1 MEREKTVVEVYALII
16 VVMILAITLGY
27 MGIKLSEAQEKLE
40 ALEKDTNAGFK
51 NQQEQID
58 CLQIDYES
66 LASST
71 DALTQHVENLGKDL
85 QETKQIQKN
94 TNSALTRLR
103 KQKEELEKRF
113 EEELELRK
121 QRLAELQAR
130 WSAPSTGWSDAG
142 GFLLTAYEWTG
153 KTCANGNYP
162 TVGYT
167 CASNYYPLGTRL
179 WIEGIGERV
188 VEDTGGMGMNVV
200 DIYMGD
206 EETCIQFGVQEAQI
220 TVIEE

>member
-1 MEREKTVVEVYALII
+1 M
-16 VVMILAITLGY
+16 
-27 MGIKLSEAQEKLE
+27 SE
-40 ALEKDTNAGFK
+40 NNFK
-51 NQQEQID
+51 K
-58 CLQIDYES
+58 Y
-66 LASST
+66 T
-71 DALTQHVENLGKDL
+71 
-85 QETKQIQKN
+85 
-94 TNSALTRLR
+94 
-103 KQKEELEKRF
+103 
-113 EEELELRK
+113 
-121 QRLAELQAR
+121 
-130 WSAPSTGWSDAG
+130 
-142 GFLLTAYEWTG
+142 YEWAG

>member
-1 MEREKTVVEVYALII
+1 MEKERNVLKTYAICL
-16 VVMILAITLGY
+16 VFAILVIALGF
-27 MGIKLSEAQEKLE
+27 MGVKL
-40 ALEKDTNAGFK
+40 
-51 NQQEQID
+51 
-58 CLQIDYES
+58 
-66 LASST
+66 
-71 DALTQHVENLGKDL
+71 KDL
-85 QETKQIQKN
+85 QTRLTDLERGTSEAISEHQGQIDSLNNNIKGLWKENDSISEAVSNLDEKLNETRSIQHN
-94 TNSALTRLR
+94 TNQALSRLR
-103 KQKEELEKRF
+103 KQKEELEKKL
-113 EEELELRK
+113 EEGLELRR
-121 QRLAELQAR
+121 QRLAEMQAR
-130 WSAPSTGWSDAG
+130 WSAPSEGWTDIG

>member
-1 MEREKTVVEVYALII
+1 MEKERNVMNTYAICL
-16 VVMILAITLGY
+16 VFAILVIALGF
-27 MGIKLSEAQEKLE
+27 MGVKL
-40 ALEKDTNAGFK
+40 
-51 NQQEQID
+51 
-58 CLQIDYES
+58 
-66 LASST
+66 
-71 DALTQHVENLGKDL
+71 KDL
-85 QETKQIQKN
+85 QTRLTDLERGTSEAISEHQGQIDSLNNNIKGLWKENDSISEAVSNLDDKLNETRSIQHN
-94 TNSALTRLR
+94 TNQALSRLR
-103 KQKEELEKRF
+103 KQKEELEKKL
-113 EEELELRK
+113 EEGLELRR
-121 QRLAELQAR
+121 QRLAEMQAR
-130 WSAPSTGWSDAG
+130 WSAPSSRWSDAG

>member
-1 MEREKTVVEVYALII
+1 MNKEKTVVKVYALIL
-16 VVMILAITLGY
+16 VTMILTITLGF
-27 MGIKLSEAQEKLE
+27 MGVKLSEAQKRLE
-40 ALEKDTNAGFK
+40 ALEKDTNESFLD
-51 NQQEQID
+51 QQAQID
-58 CLQIDYES
+58 SLQIDYES

-121 QRLAELQAR
+121 QRLAEMRANR
-130 WSAPSTGWSDAG
+130 SGPSGSWAG
-142 GFLLTAYEWTG
+142 VGGVLLTAYEWTG
-153 KTCANGNYP
+153 DPCANGNWP
-162 TVGYT
+162 TPGYT
-167 CASNYYPLGTRL
+167 VASNDYPLGTRIY
-179 WIEGIGERV
+179 IEGLGEFV
-188 VEDTGGMGMNVV
+188 VEDTGGMGSGVI

-206 EETCIQFGVQEAQI
+206 VETCIQFGVQSGN
-220 TVIEE
+220 VYVLD